1 MKNKKIRNAVQNTID
16 GITFDSKLEYNTYKE
31 FKEAGIILNREG
43 RTFTLFNA
51 FKPSCLCYI
60 NSKLDERTIRAIT
73 YTPDFIYEFANYTV
87 VIECKGFANDV
98 YPYKRKLFRYYMD
111 MHGVSDYYNK
121 VDRNVQYV
129 FFEIANKKDIMFAI
143 NKIKEWTGLI

>member
-1 MKNKKIRNAVQNTID
+1 MENKKIKNASQNTID
-16 GITFDSKLEYNTYKE
+16 GIPFDSKLEYNTYKE
-31 FKEAGIILNREG
+31 FKDAGIILNREAK
-43 RTFTLFNA
+43 TFTLFNT
-51 FKPSCLCYI
+51 FRPSCTCYI
-60 NSKLDERTIRAIT
+60 KSKLDKRPLRAIT
-73 YTPDFIYEFANYTV
+73 YTPDFIYEFAGYTV

-111 MHGVSDYYNK
+111 VHGVSDYYNRE
-121 VDRNVQYV
+121 DSSTQYI